1 MKQILTIFLLLCTLQ
16 TYAQDLEIL
25 SFKKYELGLNVT
37 GTFAGFFNAEGIKDG
52 IDPYLL
58 SLKLIKNKNVVRIGL
73 AASLQNSNE
82 TDPNTFNQR
91 EIKESTTR
99 LRVGFERRELIG
111 KRFMYHWG
119 LDVIGEYAVDNVNTF
134 GQFGLVSL
142 KNKAIG
148 VGLGPVC
155 GFSYILHPR
164 VTLSTESS
172 FYAVQRFI
180 KESQNIP
187 PAVPSTFNNRNFRFL
202 PILPSSLYLNFR
214 F

>member
-37 GTFAGFFNAEGIKDG
+37 GTLAGFFNAEGIKDG

-58 SLKLIKNKNVVRIGL
+58 SLKLIKNKNVVRLGL
-73 AASLQNSNE
+73 AASLQNSSE

-91 EIKESTTR
+91 EIKESTNR

-111 KRFMYHWG
+111 NRFMYHWG
-119 LDVIGEYAVDNVNTF
+119 MDIIGEYAVDNVSTF
-134 GQFGLVSL
+134 GQFGQISL
-142 KNKAIG
+142 KNNAIG
-148 VGLGPVC
+148 LGLGPIF
-155 GFSYILHPR
+155 GFSYIMHPR

-172 FYAVQRFI
+172 FYAVQRFV
-180 KESQNIP
+180 KETQNIP
-187 PAVPSTFNNRNFRFL
+187 PAAPVTINNRNFRFL